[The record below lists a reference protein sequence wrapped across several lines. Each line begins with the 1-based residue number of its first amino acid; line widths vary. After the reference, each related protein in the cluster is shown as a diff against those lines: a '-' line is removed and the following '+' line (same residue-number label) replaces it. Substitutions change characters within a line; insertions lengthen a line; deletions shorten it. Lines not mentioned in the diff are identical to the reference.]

1 MDIPSRSRYITLCES
16 AMEVLPSYTSSYD
29 DGNKTSPIVHGRSAF
44 IIVLF
49 ATRVGGEKLAIEIRN
64 IPVYFD
70 VRVPDMFSDSKFAT
84 IVEREFAADRVR
96 IIRRT
101 PFKGYHRQPVG
112 YIRVYHTTLAKRREA
127 ITGNYKYELAN
138 DNTNYEHMMY
148 AKYSISPSGWLKF
161 RPIDELE
168 TYKICAYA
176 TNIKSVKQITDPT
189 DSKYLTRNTLLC
201 NYDIEVPSD
210 TVGALPTADKYEV
223 GSIALT
229 FHWDDMAIGQRL
241 VGVIITHYNVDPDAF
256 LPDIVVKTR
265 NEKETL
271 QAFFDCI
278 ERMAPD
284 TISGF
289 NSGGF
294 DDKYV
299 YDRCMVYGAPFVKM
313 CMRTSSLH
321 NWRSSYWP
329 SKPSPI
335 KIPSMG
341 GNIDTHLFQFYGC
354 VNFDVRPL
362 MMCAVQKVRQ
372 SSLDAFL
379 KMWKLPRKINM
390 AISHMNEL
398 FAANEPAGI
407 YAVLDYNLHDSQCCF
422 NLLRKKNS
430 IIDKRSVGV
439 EAYVPLK
446 NTLMNADIGRV
457 INLTHNIAIMR
468 KYAMSTNFRHTSGGQ
483 QTYEGALVLDPVRG
497 IQTIKPKLSELAVL
511 PAERLAEIEAML
523 TPANYASLCAGQCS
537 LNISPDER
545 QIVLAWAAQ
554 HISRPIFALDFES
567 LYPSLMISY
576 NLSPDT
582 VIDTSDPLME
592 QAFRATHAD
601 ILDEFTYVETDDN
614 IRGFVRKHN
623 NDPANYGIFAQIQD
637 SLKSKRIVMKKL
649 WIQYKVRRE
658 SEDDTNG
665 ELAFMESY
673 YFIKQNTM
681 KVFMNSIYGNMGMSG
696 SPLNMRIIAAAI
708 THYGRF
714 HLARTKAY
722 VEQLGNI
729 VVYGDTDSLY
739 IQLNGAAFAT
749 LDADFYTG
757 KLSRVEYGTA
767 SVALTQKQL
776 PVITQTVNTYV
787 AAETTNNIL
796 RMAFEEVLF
805 PAIWLTRKKYM
816 GIPHIKEIDF
826 NLGRGY
832 EYITNYNKVLKFDIT
847 AETPLFVKGYDI
859 VKRTTSRFSSNI
871 ASSVI
876 FAMLDINNHKSVR
889 ELIDTRVRSILDL
902 SYDVKLFK
910 KYGKYQLHKGGIA
923 HDFYEFTKL
932 NTPNDLPPPMKY
944 FGYILRAGNYEK
956 KGHKWVVTARA
967 IADNIQPDIR
977 DYYEA
982 ELVGMLSRFIA
993 TDVDIGSNDTAKYY
1007 LKMIHADRFPAKL
1020 KERITGKLAKIGA
1033 TTTLCAKLTDNWVL
1047 ADVLEA
1053 CESAPPITLS
1063 PVAYLANFRKIIAA
1077 VYGVDST
1084 TFAMRLINQ
1093 LINAAHHRAHLAKQN
1108 LVAYINS
1115 NYESL
1120 ASNSRTLQRTLNYVC
1135 KSDNTPA
1142 NFADLVA
1149 LCNKYTREHN
1159 NYMWLASLS
1168 ESC

>member
-1 MDIPSRSRYITLCES
+1 MDFPSRARYTSSCES
-16 AMEVLPSYTSSYD
+16 VMEALPSGTSSYD
-29 DGNKTSPIVHGRSAF
+29 DGNRATPIIHGRSAF
-44 IIVLF
+44 VIVLF
-49 ATRVGGEKLAIEIRN
+49 ATRVGGEKIAIEVRD

-70 VRVPDMFSDSKFAT
+70 VRVPDMYTPGKFNKIIT
-84 IVEREFAADRVR
+84 REFMADRTR
-96 IIRRT
+96 IVQRT
-101 PFKGYHRQPVG
+101 PFKGYHPRAVP

-127 ITGNYKYELAN
+127 ITSNHKYELAN
-138 DNTNYEHMMY
+138 DNNNYEHMIY
-148 AKYSISPSGWLKF
+148 AKYSISPSGWVTF
-161 RPIDELE
+161 RPIDELDS
-168 TYKICAYA
+168 YKIVAYA
-176 TNIKSVKQITDPT
+176 TNIKSVKQVPNPT

-210 TVGALPTADKYEV
+210 TIGALPTADKYEV

-241 VGVIITHYNVDPDAF
+241 VGVIITHYNVDPESF
-256 LPDIVVKTR
+256 LPDIVIKTR
-265 NEKETL
+265 DEKETL

-299 YDRCMVYGAPFVKM
+299 YDRCMTYGVNFVKM
-313 CMRTSSLH
+313 CMRVSSLH

-329 SKPSPI
+329 AKPSPV

-341 GNIDTHLFQFYGC
+341 GNLDTHLFQFYGC

-390 AISHMNEL
+390 TISRMNEL
-398 FAANEPAGI
+398 FAENLPAGI
-407 YAVLDYNLHDSQCCF
+407 HDVLDYNLHDSQCCF

-468 KYAMSTNFRHTSGGQ
+468 KYAMSTNFKHNTGGP

-497 IQTIKPKLSELAVL
+497 IQTIKPKLSELSVL
-511 PAERLAEIEAML
+511 PTERLVEIEAML
-523 TPANYASLCAGQCS
+523 TPDNYAALCAGRCL
-537 LNISPDER
+537 LNISPAE
-545 QIVLAWAAQ
+545 QQLVLAWATT

-582 VIDTSDPLME
+582 VIDTSDPLLE
-592 QAFRATHAD
+592 QAFRAAHAD
-601 ILDEFTYVETDDN
+601 TIGDFTYVETDDN
-614 IRGFVRKHN
+614 IRGFVLKHN
-623 NDPANYGIFAQIQD
+623 NDPRNYGIFAYIQD

-649 WIQYKVRRE
+649 WIQYKLRRE

-681 KVFMNSIYGNMGMSG
+681 KVFMNSIYGNMGMAG

-722 VEQLGNI
+722 VEQLGHI

-739 IQLNGAAFAT
+739 IQLNGAAFTT
-749 LDADFYTG
+749 LDAEFYTG
-757 KLSRVEYGTA
+757 TLSRVAYGTK

-776 PVITQTVNTYV
+776 PTITQTVNAYV
-787 AAETTNNIL
+787 ANETTNHIL

-832 EYITNYNKVLKFDIT
+832 EYITNYNKVLKFDI
-847 AETPLFVKGYDI
+847 AADTPLFVKGYDI
-859 VKRTTSRFSSNI
+859 VKRTTSRFASNI

-876 FAMLDINNHKSVR
+876 FAMLDINNYKSVR
-889 ELIDTRVRSILDL
+889 DLIDTRVRSILDL
-902 SYDVKLFK
+902 SYDIKLFK

-923 HDFYEFTKL
+923 HDFYEYTKA
-932 NTPNDLPPPMKY
+932 NTPDDLPPPMKY
-944 FGYILRAGNYEK
+944 FGYILRAGAFDK

-982 ELVGMLSRFIA
+982 ELVGMLSRFIS
-993 TDVDIGSNDTAKYY
+993 TDTDIGTNDTAKYY
-1007 LKMIHADRFPAKL
+1007 LKMIHADRFPTKL
-1020 KERITGKLAKIGA
+1020 RERITGKLVKIGA
-1033 TTTLCAKLTDNWVL
+1033 TASMCATLTDNWVL
-1047 ADVLEA
+1047 ADVLQA
-1053 CESAPPITLS
+1053 CEESPPIELS
-1063 PVAYLANFRKIIAA
+1063 PATHLTHFRKIITA
-1077 VYGVDST
+1077 VYGGDSE
-1084 TFAMRLINQ
+1084 TFATHLLRQ
-1093 LINAAHHRAHLAKQN
+1093 LVGVAYQRAHTAKQQ
-1108 LVAYINS
+1108 LVVYINN
-1115 NYESL
+1115 NYAAL
-1120 ASNSRTLQRTLNYVC
+1120 AGDSRNLQRTLNYVC

-1142 NFADLVA
+1142 NFSDMVT
-1149 LCNKYTREHN
+1149 LCNNYTRDYS
-1159 NYMWLASLS
+1159 NYIWLESAHASV
-1168 ESC
+1168 

>member
-1 MDIPSRSRYITLCES
+1 MT
-16 AMEVLPSYTSSYD
+16 ALPSATSSHD
-29 DGNKTSPIVHGRSAF
+29 DGYKGTPVMHGRSAF
-44 IIVLF
+44 VIVLF
-49 ATRVGGEKLAIEIRN
+49 ATRVGGEKIAIELRD

-70 VRVPDMFSDSKFAT
+70 IRVPELYTPEKFMDSITQTMAP
-84 IVEREFAADRVR
+84 IRAR
-96 IIRRT
+96 IISRT
-101 PFKGYHRQPVG
+101 PFKGYHRQPVS
-112 YIRVYHTTLAKRREA
+112 YIRVYFATLAQRREA
-127 ITGNYKYELAN
+127 INGNTKYEMAN

-148 AKYSISPSGWLKF
+148 AKYSISPSGWIQF
-161 RPIDELE
+161 MPIDELD
-168 TYKICAYA
+168 TYKIFAYA
-176 TNIKSVKQITDPT
+176 ATIKSIKQITDPT

-241 VGVIITHYNVDPDAF
+241 VGVIITHYNADPDAF
-256 LPDIVVKTR
+256 LPDIVIKTR

-299 YDRCMVYGAPFVKM
+299 YDRCMVYGAQFVKM
-313 CMRTSSLH
+313 CMRTSSQH

-523 TPANYASLCAGQCS
+523 TPANYALLCAGQCT
-537 LNISPDER
+537 LNISPTER
-545 QIVLAWAAQ
+545 QIVLTWAAQ

-623 NDPANYGIFAQIQD
+623 NDPANYGIFAQIQN

-776 PVITQTVNTYV
+776 PTITQTVNTYV

-832 EYITNYNKVLKFDIT
+832 EYITNYNKVLKFDIA

-889 ELIDTRVRSILDL
+889 DLIDTRVRSILDL

-993 TDVDIGSNDTAKYY
+993 TDADIGSNDTAKYY
-1007 LKMIHADRFPAKL
+1007 LKMIHADRFPVKL

-1033 TTTLCAKLTDNWVL
+1033 TSTLCSLLTDTWAL
-1047 ADVLEA
+1047 DDIIAA
-1053 CESAPPITLS
+1053 CEEANTVQIS
-1063 PVAYLANFRKIIAA
+1063 PTAYLTHFRKIIAA
-1077 VYGVDST
+1077 VYGADSAD
-1084 TFAMRLINQ
+1084 FAN
-1093 LINAAHHRAHLAKQN
+1093 N
-1108 LVAYINS
+1108 LVRRLVVTARGRADDAKNQVIAYVN
-1115 NYESL
+1115 NNCADL
-1120 ASNSRTLQRTLNYVC
+1120 LTTSRRIQHILNYIH
-1135 KSDNTPA
+1135 KTDDTPLRFENMIA
-1142 NFADLVA
+1142 V
-1149 LCNKYTREHN
+1149 CNKYTCEYS
-1159 NYMWLASLS
+1159 NYMWLSS
-1168 ESC
+1168 VCDGM